1 MTTSTTQAH
10 RKVSHLGN
18 HRLVMIKMTIIS
30 GDNIATV
37 KTGLKKI
44 YAYSVSPPAVTAKAL
59 DHTTVAGGVLTV
71 NFTDPVATCAL
82 YVTAIGI

>member
-30 GDNIATV
+30 GDNIETV
-37 KTGLKKI
+37 KTG
-44 YAYSVSPPAVTAKAL
+44 VTAKAL